1 MPLHVLSGAEKPT
14 VTTVS
19 VAPLSCVYRWERSQ
33 KYEYNCAGKSTG
45 SNCSWHRSQP
55 VPRPKTDNSEILYFS
70 INIQQYFCAAFSQL
84 WVMMTATEHAQTLD
98 NVKFQPTC
106 KSTGKDSSTEAS
118 AYSFPLYKSNIVN
131 IWK

>member
-1 MPLHVLSGAEKPT
+1 MSTIVLGKAQGQT
-14 VTTVS
+14 
-19 VAPLSCVYRWERSQ
+19 APDTEASLSQ
-33 KYEYNCAGKSTG
+33 G
-45 SNCSWHRSQP
+45 Q
-55 VPRPKTDNSEILYFS
+55 KTDNSEILYFS

-118 AYSFPLYKSNIVN
+118 AYSFPLYKSNIMN